1 MMPVLLTAGV
11 TLLASVLLPFAVK
24 PWLVKMGVVDVPSAR
39 SSHGRTTI
47 RGMGVAVSVATAVG
61 YLAAVLLGAVTV
73 DRSVFAVVLAVIVAS
88 AAVGWIEDLRGL
100 SIRGRAAAQLGIG
113 AAGSAALIVLTG
125 QSFWWLPLAALAIA
139 AYINIANFMDGVNGI
154 SSFHGVLAGAAYA
167 VAGVLADQPW
177 LTAGGA
183 VLAMAFLGF
192 LPWNLSRGS
201 VFLGDVGSYLLG
213 ASVAALAVAGFLS
226 GVYVEY
232 VLSPILVYVADTGYT
247 LLRRINAGERWYA
260 SHREHVYQRLTD
272 VGFSHLQSAGT
283 VAACTAAVI
292 VLGFIAATA
301 ALPTV
306 VLCVAG
312 SLAVLAVYLA
322 SPDLIRHFRRRR
334 KVTRA
339 PVS

>member
-1 MMPVLLTAGV
+1 MMPVWLAAGI

-24 PWLVKMGVVDVPSAR
+24 PWLVRMGVVDVPSAR

-47 RGMGVAVSVATAVG
+47 RGMGVAVSLATGIG
-61 YLAAVLLGAVTV
+61 YAAAVVLGAVTV
-73 DRSVFAVVLAVIVAS
+73 DRSVFLVVLVIIMAS
-88 AAVGWIEDLRGL
+88 AVVGWIEDLRGL

-113 AAGSAALIVLTG
+113 ALGSAALIYLTG

-154 SSFHGVLAGAAYA
+154 SSFHGILAGSAYA
-167 VAGVLADQPW
+167 VAGQLTGLPW

-213 ASVAALAVAGFLS
+213 ASVAALAVAGFFS

-232 VLSPILVYVADTGYT
+232 VLAPILVYVADTGYT
-247 LLRRINAGERWYA
+247 LLRRISAGERWYA

-283 VAACTAAVI
+283 VAACTAVLI
-292 VLGFIAATA
+292 VLSFIAATA

-306 VLCVAG
+306 VLCVAV
-312 SLAVLAVYLA
+312 SLAVLALYLV
-322 SPDLIRHFRRRR
+322 SPDLIRRFRRRR

>member
-1 MMPVLLTAGV
+1 MMPVLLAAAI
-11 TLLASVLLPFAVK
+11 TLAASLLLPFAVR
-24 PWLVKMGVVDVPSAR
+24 PWLVRMGVVDVPSAR
-39 SSHGRTTI
+39 SSHARTTI
-47 RGMGVAVSVATAVG
+47 RGMGMAVFLATVLG
-61 YLAAVLLGAVTV
+61 YAAAVLLRAVTV
-73 DRSVFAVVLAVIVAS
+73 DRSVFLAVLAIIAAS
-88 AAVGWIEDLRGL
+88 AAVGWTEDLRGL
-100 SIRGRAAAQLGIG
+100 SIRGRAGAQLGIG
-113 AAGSAALIVLTG
+113 AAGSAALLLLTG

-154 SSFHGVLAGAAYA
+154 SGFHGVLAGGAYA
-167 VAGVLADQPW
+167 VAGMLTGQPW

-213 ASVAALAVAGFLS
+213 ASVAALAVAGFFS

-232 VLSPILVYVADTGYT
+232 VLSPILVYLADTGYT
-247 LLRRINAGERWYA
+247 LLRRIKAGERWYA

-283 VAACTAAVI
+283 VTACTAAVI

-301 ALPTV
+301 PLPMV

-312 SLAVLAVYLA
+312 SLAVLGLYLA
-322 SPDLIRHFRRRR
+322 SPDLIRHFRRRQ
-334 KVTRA
+334 KVTRV

>member
-61 YLAAVLLGAVTV
+61 YVTAVLLGAVTV
-73 DRSVFAVVLAVIVAS
+73 DRSVFAVVLAIIVAS

-154 SSFHGVLAGAAYA
+154 SSFHGVLAGAAYT
-167 VAGVLADQPW
+167 VAGTLADQPW

-292 VLGFIAATA
+292 GLGFIAATA
-301 ALPTV
+301 PLPTV

-312 SLAVLAVYLA
+312 SLAVLALYLA

>member
-61 YLAAVLLGAVTV
+61 YVAAVLLGAVTV

-154 SSFHGVLAGAAYA
+154 SSFHGVLAGAAYG

-292 VLGFIAATA
+292 VLGFVAATA

-312 SLAVLAVYLA
+312 SLGVLALYLA
-322 SPDLIRHFRRRR
+322 SPDLIRHFRRRH

>member
-1 MMPVLLTAGV
+1 MLIFLTAAV

-24 PWLVKMGVVDVPSAR
+24 PWLVKMGVVDVPTAR
-39 SSHGRTTI
+39 SSHGTTTI
-47 RGMGVAVSVATAVG
+47 RGMGVAVSVATAIG
-61 YLAAVLLGAVTV
+61 YGAAGLLGAVTV
-73 DRSVFAVVLAVIVAS
+73 DRSVFLVVLSIIVAS

-113 AAGSAALIVLTG
+113 AAGSAALLLLTG

-154 SSFHGVLAGAAYA
+154 SSFHGVLAGSAYA
-167 VAGVLADQPW
+167 VAGVLAEQPW

-183 VLAMAFLGF
+183 VLAMSFLGF

-213 ASVAALAVAGFLS
+213 ASVAAMAVAGFFS

-292 VLGFIAATA
+292 VFSFIAATA
-301 ALPTV
+301 TLPVV

-312 SLAVLAVYLA
+312 SLAVLGLYLA
-322 SPDLIRHFRRRR
+322 SPDLIRHFGRRR
-334 KVTRA
+334 KVTRS
-339 PVS
+339 PVT

>member
-1 MMPVLLTAGV
+1 MMPLALAAGI
-11 TLLASVLLPFAVK
+11 TLLASLLLPLAVK
-24 PWLVKMGVVDVPSAR
+24 PWLVRMGVVDVPSAR
-39 SSHGRTTI
+39 SSHGKTTI
-47 RGMGVAVSVATAVG
+47 RGMGVAATLATAVG
-61 YLAAVLLGAVTV
+61 YLAAVFLGAVTV
-73 DRSVFAVVLAVIVAS
+73 DRSVFAVVLGIIAAS

-113 AAGSAALIVLTG
+113 AAGSAALLVLTA

-139 AYINIANFMDGVNGI
+139 AYVNIANFMDGINGI
-154 SSFHGVLAGAAYA
+154 SGLHGVTAGAAYA
-167 VAGVLADQPW
+167 VAGALAGQPW

-192 LPWNLSRGS
+192 LPWNLGRGP

-232 VLSPILVYVADTGYT
+232 VLSPILVYVADTGFT
-247 LLRRINAGERWYA
+247 LLRRIKAGERWYA

-272 VGFSHLQSAGT
+272 VGFSHLQSAAVVTLCT
-283 VAACTAAVI
+283 VAVI

-306 VLCVAG
+306 ALCMAG
-312 SLAVLAVYLA
+312 SLAVLGLYLA
-322 SPDLIRHFRRRR
+322 SPALIRRFRRRTR
-334 KVTRA
+334 VTRA
-339 PVS
+339 PVA

>member
-1 MMPVLLTAGV
+1 MMPVLLAAGI

-24 PWLVKMGVVDVPSAR
+24 PWLVRMGVVDVPSAR
-39 SSHGRTTI
+39 SSHARTTI
-47 RGMGVAVSVATAVG
+47 RGMGVAVSLATAVG
-61 YLAAVLLGAVTV
+61 YLAALLLGAVTV
-73 DRSVFAVVLAVIVAS
+73 DRSVFLVVLAIIAAS
-88 AAVGWIEDLRGL
+88 AVVGWTEDLRGL

-113 AAGSAALIVLTG
+113 TAGSAALLLLTG

-154 SSFHGVLAGAAYA
+154 SGFHGVLAGAAYA
-167 VAGVLADQPW
+167 MAGVLAGQPW

-183 VLAMAFLGF
+183 VLSMAFLGF

-213 ASVAALAVAGFLS
+213 ASVAALAVAGFFS

-232 VLSPILVYVADTGYT
+232 VLSPILVYLADTGYT
-247 LLRRINAGERWYA
+247 LLRRIKAGERWYA

-272 VGFSHLQSAGT
+272 VGFSHLMSAGT
-283 VAACTAAVI
+283 VTVCTAAVI

-301 ALPTV
+301 SLPTV

-312 SLAVLAVYLA
+312 SLAVLGLYLA
-322 SPDLIRHFRRRR
+322 SPDLIRRFRRRR
-334 KVTRA
+334 KVTRV

>member
-1 MMPVLLTAGV
+1 MMPLALAAGI
-11 TLLASVLLPFAVK
+11 TLLASLLLPLAVK
-24 PWLVKMGVVDVPSAR
+24 PWLVRMGVVDVPSAR
-39 SSHGRTTI
+39 SSHGKTTI
-47 RGMGVAVSVATAVG
+47 RGMGVATALATAVG
-61 YLAAVLLGAVTV
+61 YLATVVLGAVTV
-73 DRSVFAVVLAVIVAS
+73 DRSLFAVVLGIIAAS

-113 AAGSAALIVLTG
+113 AAGSAALLVLTA

-139 AYINIANFMDGVNGI
+139 AYVNIANFMDGINGI
-154 SSFHGVLAGAAYA
+154 SGLHGVTAGAAYA
-167 VAGVLADQPW
+167 VAGVLAEQPW

-192 LPWNLSRGS
+192 LPWNLGRGT

-232 VLSPILVYVADTGYT
+232 VLSPILVYVADTGFT
-247 LLRRINAGERWYA
+247 LLRRITAGERWYA

-272 VGFSHLQSAGT
+272 VGFSHLQSAAVVTLCT
-283 VAACTAAVI
+283 VAVI

-301 ALPTV
+301 PLPTV
-306 VLCVAG
+306 ALCVAG
-312 SLAVLAVYLA
+312 SLAVLGLYLA
-322 SPDLIRHFRRRR
+322 SPALIRRFRRRM

-339 PVS
+339 PVV

>member
-1 MMPVLLTAGV
+1 MMPLVALAGI
-11 TLLASVLLPFAVK
+11 TLLASLLFPLAVK
-24 PWLVKMGVVDVPSAR
+24 PWLVRMGVVDIPSAR
-39 SSHGRTTI
+39 SSHDKATI
-47 RGMGVAVSVATAVG
+47 RGMGMAAALATAVG
-61 YLAAVLLGAVTV
+61 YLAAVLLNVVTV
-73 DRSVFAVVLAVIVAS
+73 DRSIFAVVLGIIAAS
-88 AAVGWIEDLRGL
+88 AAVGWTEDLRGL
-100 SIRGRAAAQLGIG
+100 SISARAAFQLGIG
-113 AAGSAALIVLTG
+113 AAGSAALIILTG
-125 QSFWWLPLAALAIA
+125 QSFWWLPLAAVAIA
-139 AYINIANFMDGVNGI
+139 AYVNIANFMDGINGI
-154 SSFHGVLAGAAYA
+154 SGLHGITAGGAYALAGML
-167 VAGVLADQPW
+167 AGQPW

-192 LPWNLSRGS
+192 LPWNLGRGS

-232 VLSPILVYVADTGYT
+232 VLSPILVYLADTGYT

-283 VAACTAAVI
+283 VSVCTAAVI

-301 ALPTV
+301 PLPVV

-312 SLAVLAVYLA
+312 SLAVLALYVA
-322 SPDLIRHFRRRR
+322 SPDLIRHFRRRK
-334 KVTRA
+334 KVTRVPA
-339 PVS
+339 S

>member
-61 YLAAVLLGAVTV
+61 YVTAVLLGAVTV
-73 DRSVFAVVLAVIVAS
+73 DRSVFAVVLAIIVAS

-167 VAGVLADQPW
+167 VAGTLADQPW

-292 VLGFIAATA
+292 GLGFIAATA
-301 ALPTV
+301 PLPTV

-312 SLAVLAVYLA
+312 SLAVLALYLA

>member
-1 MMPVLLTAGV
+1 MMPLVVTAGV

-39 SSHGRTTI
+39 SSHARTTI
-47 RGMGVAVSVATAVG
+47 RGMGVAVAVATAIG
-61 YLAAVLLGAVTV
+61 YGAAVLFGAVSV
-73 DRSVFAVVLAVIVAS
+73 DRSVFGVVLAIIAAS

-113 AAGSAALIVLTG
+113 AAGSAALVALTG
-125 QSFWWLPLAALAIA
+125 QSFWWLPLAALAVA

-154 SSFHGVLAGAAYA
+154 SSLHGILAGSAYA
-167 VAGVLADQPW
+167 VAGALADQPW

-183 VLAMAFLGF
+183 VLAAAFLGF

-283 VAACTAAVI
+283 VAGCTAAVI

-301 ALPTV
+301 SLPEV

-312 SLAVLAVYLA
+312 SLAVLALYLA
-322 SPDLIRHFRRRR
+322 SPDLIGRFRRRQ
-334 KVTRA
+334 KVTRV

>member
-1 MMPVLLTAGV
+1 MMPI
-11 TLLASVLLPFAVK
+11 LLAAVITLAASALLPFAVK

-39 SSHGRTTI
+39 SSHGKTTI
-47 RGMGVAVSVATAVG
+47 RGMGVAVFIATAIG
-61 YLAAVLLGAVTV
+61 YAAAVVLGAVTV
-73 DRSVFAVVLAVIVAS
+73 DRSVFLTVLAIVSAS

-113 AAGSAALIVLTG
+113 TAGSAILIYLTG

-139 AYINIANFMDGVNGI
+139 AYVNIANFMDGVNGI
-154 SSFHGVLAGAAYA
+154 SSFHGILAGAAYT
-167 VAGVLADQPW
+167 VAGLLADQPW

-213 ASVAALAVAGFLS
+213 ASVAALAVGGFLG

-232 VLSPILVYVADTGYT
+232 LLAPILVYVADTGYT
-247 LLRRINAGERWYA
+247 LLRRIKAGERWYS

-272 VGFSHLQSAGT
+272 VGFSHVQSAGT
-283 VAACTAAVI
+283 VAACTIAVT
-292 VLGFIAATA
+292 VLSFIAATA
-301 ALPTV
+301 PLPVV

-312 SLAVLAVYLA
+312 SLAILALYLA
-322 SPDLIRHFRRRR
+322 SPDLIRRFRRRQ
-334 KVTRA
+334 KVTRV